1 MNASRLLDDKTKC
14 AIEAVLSKGDRVEL
28 VPVKDGVKIIHI
40 KREEVKLWIIIYV
53 INAVDF
59 WGIEQLLLVDQT
71 CPIQKTKCIVIDV
84 VFILKAM
91 LFHER
96 KQRMNWNGYIKN

>member
-1 MNASRLLDDKTKC
+1 M
-14 AIEAVLSKGDRVEL
+14 
-28 VPVKDGVKIIHI
+28 
-40 KREEVKLWIIIYV
+40 
-53 INAVDF
+53 DF

>member
-1 MNASRLLDDKTKC
+1 M
-14 AIEAVLSKGDRVEL
+14 
-28 VPVKDGVKIIHI
+28 
-40 KREEVKLWIIIYV
+40 
-53 INAVDF
+53 DF

-91 LFHER
+91 LFYER